1 MNICTRKQLWI
12 IGLWVPLTTYE
23 AESEWDAEEKPGILT
38 SSRIKKN
45 NVFKYDSRR
54 NNNMQLNRN
63 QQFALTAKLLQL
75 FVAKTLLCCPTL
87 HSWSRSPRFPFVNA
101 STMGP
106 AMVPK
111 HLSKFVLILCSKA
124 LFECFV
130 RMLCSNALSE
140 CFVRMLGSNS
150 WFEYLVWMPCSIALF
165 ECFIRMLNPNALFE
179 CFIRMLNPN
188 ALFELLVRMIYSNTL
203 FECFVRMFW
212 IHRPFVLRS
221 VLMLLL
227 CWLILAIF
235 NM

>member
-111 HLSKFVLILCSKA
+111 HLSNFVLILCSKA

-130 RMLCSNALSE
+130 RMLCSNAL
-140 CFVRMLGSNS
+140 
-150 WFEYLVWMPCSIALF
+150 F
-165 ECFIRMLNPNALFE
+165 ECFIRMLCSNAWFEFLVRILGLNALLD
-179 CFIRMLNPN
+179 CFVWM
-188 ALFELLVRMIYSNTL
+188 FYSN
-203 FECFVRMFW
+203 
-212 IHRPFVLRS
+212 
-221 VLMLLL
+221 
-227 CWLILAIF
+227 A
-235 NM
+235 